1 MAGLRTASVSYERLS
16 IEISAVSVKDI
27 DLKVSFNEEKFTVKF
42 SAEYLLEFLD
52 RLRFAAE
59 SVVSDLNP

>member
-16 IEISAVSVKDI
+16 IEISAVSIKDI

-42 SAEYLLEFLD
+42 SAESLLEFLD

>member
-1 MAGLRTASVSYERLS
+1 MAGLRTASVSYGRLS

-27 DLKVSFNEEKFTVKF
+27 DLKVSFNEEKFSVKF
-42 SAEYLLEFLD
+42 SAESLLEFLD

>member
-1 MAGLRTASVSYERLS
+1 MAGLRTVSVSYERLS

-42 SAEYLLEFLD
+42 SAESLLEFLD

>member
-42 SAEYLLEFLD
+42 SAESLLEFLD

>member
-27 DLKVSFNEEKFTVKF
+27 DLKVSFNEEKFSVKF
-42 SAEYLLEFLD
+42 SAESLLEFLD